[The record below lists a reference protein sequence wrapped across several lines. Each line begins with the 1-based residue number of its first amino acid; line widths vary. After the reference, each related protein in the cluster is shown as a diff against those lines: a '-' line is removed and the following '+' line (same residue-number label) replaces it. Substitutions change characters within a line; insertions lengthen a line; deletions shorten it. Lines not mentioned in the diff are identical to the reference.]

1 MGGAAVSRKLL
12 AAVKQ
17 FEVECGVLMARSQA
31 KQLTKG
37 FGGAQAVMLDFSGV
51 TMIGQAF
58 ADEVFRPAP
67 PDRASSRCRRRLDT
81 VYINTHTHSYALQL
95 RSRQACGQPQEARP

>member
-12 AAVKQ
+12 VAVKQ

-58 ADEVFRPAP
+58 ADEVFRVFKGKHPEVEIVP
-67 PDRASSRCRRRLDT
+67 FHVSHEVKQMIS
-81 VYINTHTHSYALQL
+81 
-95 RSRQACGQPQEARP
+95 QATIVGSEGVGDGS